1 MSNHYLATVEL
12 EDGAIRLGCYSE
24 IEYGGTPNKRGLCDD
39 ARMLG
44 VLDAEASIF
53 VHSGD
58 LARIERNLSV
68 DNGQVQPTLLTEG
81 ANG

>member
-1 MSNHYLATVEL
+1 MSRHYPATVEN
-12 EDGAIRLGCYSE
+12 EDGQVFLGCYSE

-53 VHSGD
+53 VHTGD
-58 LARIERNLSV
+58 LARIEGNL
-68 DNGQVQPTLLTEG
+68 NGE
-81 ANG
+81 AR